1 MCDTQVL
8 IEDGAVWW
16 AKNSDREPS
25 EPQPVVRLP
34 AARGDATP
42 RLRTTYL
49 EIAQVPDRHAV
60 ILSKPAWCWG
70 AEMGV
75 NDAGVVIGNEA
86 IFSRHASLKPAL
98 LGMDLVRLGLER
110 AASSAQAIEIIT
122 ELLEVHGQGGPAGFA
137 DRRFCYDNSFLVA
150 DAREAWVLET
160 AGRSWA
166 ARRVQKRRAIS
177 NQLTLREMPERA
189 SADSRA
195 EADFAATHDTRL
207 MPYLAGAASRRQ
219 RGEAGLARMT
229 HGSFAGFAAQLRQ
242 HGHDSDDPAAGSN
255 ADVCMHAAGFIRRH
269 QTTGSMIVRLHARGP
284 VALVTGTS
292 APCLSIFRPVAFEG
306 AYSVLTPASHQ
317 VSAPLWRRHEWLH
330 RRALA
335 DAALRERLRATRDAV
350 EQQVFALLQAPQPDA
365 DALQRADRLVAAWH
379 KVLWESAARLPP
391 PRLSRHWRR
400 IAARDGIDPARTA
413 GPAGLDYNPALTPE
427 EPKP

>member
-34 AARGDATP
+34 AARGDVTP

-166 ARRVQKRRAIS
+166 ARRVQRGCAIS
-177 NQLTLREMPERA
+177 NQLTLRETPARA
-189 SADSRA
+189 SADARA

-207 MPYLAGAASRRQ
+207 MPYWPARHLAVSGA
-219 RGEAGLARMT
+219 
-229 HGSFAGFAAQLRQ
+229 
-242 HGHDSDDPAAGSN
+242 
-255 ADVCMHAAGFIRRH
+255 
-269 QTTGSMIVRLHARGP
+269 
-284 VALVTGTS
+284 
-292 APCLSIFRPVAFEG
+292 
-306 AYSVLTPASHQ
+306 
-317 VSAPLWRRHEWLH
+317 
-330 RRALA
+330 RRA
-335 DAALRERLRATRDAV
+335 
-350 EQQVFALLQAPQPDA
+350 
-365 DALQRADRLVAAWH
+365 
-379 KVLWESAARLPP
+379 
-391 PRLSRHWRR
+391 WR
-400 IAARDGIDPARTA
+400 G
-413 GPAGLDYNPALTPE
+413 
-427 EPKP
+427 